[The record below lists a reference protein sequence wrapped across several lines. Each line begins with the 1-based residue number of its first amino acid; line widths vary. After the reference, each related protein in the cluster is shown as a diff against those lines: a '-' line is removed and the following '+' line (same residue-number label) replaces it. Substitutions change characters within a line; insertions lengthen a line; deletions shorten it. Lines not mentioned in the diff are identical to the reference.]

1 MKKYLL
7 EKNEMQKIAKLRL
20 KRKERKEQLR
30 KSKKIAMLAAIIMV
44 TNLILGN
51 ITVLANSNTNRYVS
65 DTEKITTPDGKK
77 LYSHTENQK
86 FGTISGKSRKVKFY
100 VYAKYEGNTKV
111 NSIKCQWK
119 IGAKLR
125 CEATTTAVV
134 GITGNT
140 YSAQATESSKWQN
153 VTTEEKYWL
162 HTSGTKVS
170 YEDSN
175 FVISPDSDLCSL
187 DFWINT
193 TATVKLK
200 GYAKS
205 SSITSST

>member
-1 MKKYLL
+1 M
-7 EKNEMQKIAKLRL
+7 R
-20 KRKERKEQLR
+20 R
-30 KSKKIAMLAAIIMV
+30 SKKIVMIVAVIMGIG
-44 TNLILGN
+44 LMLGN
-51 ITVLANSNTNRYVS
+51 TTVLAVPKPNRYVS

-77 LYSHTENQK
+77 LYSHTENQRY
-86 FGTISGKSRKVKFY
+86 GTISGKSRKVKFY
-100 VYAKYEGNTKV
+100 VYAKYDGNTKV

-125 CEATTTAVV
+125 SEATTTAVV

-153 VTTEEKYWL
+153 VTTEDKYWL

-175 FVISPDSDLCSL
+175 FVISPDSDLHDY

-200 GYAKS
+200 GYAKT